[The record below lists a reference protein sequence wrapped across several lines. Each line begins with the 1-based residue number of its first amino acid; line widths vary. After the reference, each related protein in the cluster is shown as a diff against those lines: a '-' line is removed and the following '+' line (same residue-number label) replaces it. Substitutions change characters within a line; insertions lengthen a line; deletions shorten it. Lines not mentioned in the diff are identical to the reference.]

1 MEGQIRK
8 MERADLIRLFLKKN
22 KLDKADFEWMPSDAS
37 FRHYARIKTKDKS
50 YILMDAPPPEIP
62 EQFAVVDEILCKND
76 LSAPVIYDAD
86 FENGFI
92 LLEDFGDASYNT
104 LLADGFN
111 ELELYK
117 TSLNALLQVAKIK
130 DYTGIP
136 PYDKDWLFEGLSVFI
151 DWFIPNA
158 INRNVTE
165 AEKEAFFKIWETLFN
180 TIENYNNGLILN
192 DFHLA
197 NMMLLDREKHRTC
210 GLLDFQDARV
220 GPLSYDL
227 VSLLEDA
234 RRDKLSEETTN
245 KLFDLYFEAQPD
257 LDKELFMRSYH
268 IMAVKRHTRVIG
280 VFVRLKAR
288 DGKDKY
294 LKHIPNVWRLLE
306 SHLDEPYLADFKNW
320 LDAVVPK
327 EYRKIPSCLEN

>member
-1 MEGQIRK
+1 

-22 KLDKADFEWMPSDAS
+22 KLDKADFEWLPSDAS
-37 FRHYARIKTKDKS
+37 FRHYARIKTNDKS

-76 LSAPVIYDAD
+76 LSAPQIYATD

-92 LLEDFGDASYNT
+92 LLEDFGDDAYNS

-117 TSLNALLQVAKIK
+117 TSVKALLKVAQIK
-130 DYTGIP
+130 DFNGIP
-136 PYDKDWLFEGLSVFI
+136 PYDKNWLFEGLSVFT

-158 INRNVTE
+158 INRE
-165 AEKEAFFKIWETLFN
+165 LSSAERKDFFDMWESLFSDV
-180 TIENYNNGLILN
+180 ENCYNGLILN

-197 NMMLLDREKHRTC
+197 NMMFLNRKNHRTC
-210 GLLDFQDARV
+210 GLLDFQDARI

-234 RRDKLSEETTN
+234 RRDKLSKETTEE
-245 KLFDLYFEAQPD
+245 LLTLYFDAQPQI
-257 LDKELFMRSYH
+257 DKELFMRSYH
-268 IMAVKRHTRVIG
+268 IMAVKRHLRVIG
-280 VFVRLKAR
+280 FFVRLKAR

-306 SHLDEPYLADFKNW
+306 SHLDEPYMADFKNW

-327 EYRKIPSCLEN
+327 EYRKIPACLEN